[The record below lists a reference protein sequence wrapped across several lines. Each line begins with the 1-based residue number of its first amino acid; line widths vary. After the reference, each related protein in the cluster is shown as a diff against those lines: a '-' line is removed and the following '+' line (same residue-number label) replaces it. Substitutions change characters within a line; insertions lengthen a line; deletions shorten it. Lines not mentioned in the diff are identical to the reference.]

1 MNIYFSV
8 GELEMIKMLEGT
20 GSSHIGAV
28 NCVIDHKIKL
38 MQHYKSIG
46 YNEMYIELKKQL
58 GGADETVGVC

>member
-1 MNIYFSV
+1 
-8 GELEMIKMLEGT
+8 MIKMLEGT